1 MARLAVIVPTFN
13 RVGYLAETIASVLS
27 QDDDDFEL
35 IVVDNAST
43 DATSALIGGVAD
55 PRLRYV
61 RRAHD
66 LGWRENFNQALRD
79 AQSTSEYVAL
89 VADDDRLLPGSLTRA
104 VKVLDASPAVGFVHT
119 TFNVVDA
126 EGRVVVTNADQLD
139 DVPVDMIQRGSEF
152 ISRTMRSGTPVCLSS
167 AVMRTAALPEECFA
181 AGEEVCGD
189 LVLFLGIA
197 LDWDVGFLATPGID
211 LRVHPGQLSNSFD
224 TAEHIAEL
232 REAKLRFVAANSNRL
247 DDVGALRRSAREY
260 TAVAMTR
267 PVWTATRESRS
278 EGFRALRRA
287 IRERPQ
293 LLFSSTV
300 WRAAVRVAVGP
311 RLVRSIHAR
320 RAAE

>member
-13 RVGYLAETIASVLS
+13 RVGYLAETIASVLG
-27 QDDDDFEL
+27 QDYDDLEL
-35 IVVDNAST
+35 IVADNAST
-43 DATSALIGGVAD
+43 DGSVALLAGVAD
-55 PRLRYV
+55 ERLRHV
-61 RRAHD
+61 RRAHNI
-66 LGWRENFNQALRD
+66 GWRENFNQALRD
-79 AQSTSEYVAL
+79 AHSTSEYVVL
-89 VADDDRLLPGSLTRA
+89 LADDDRLLPGALTRA
-104 VKVLDASPAVGFVHT
+104 MQVLDAAPTVGFVHT

-126 EGRVVVTNADQLD
+126 EGRVVVTDADRLD

-152 ISRTMRSGTPVCLSS
+152 VSRSMRSGTPVCLSS

-197 LDWDVGFLATPGID
+197 LDWDVGFLATPGVD
-211 LRVHPGQLSNSFD
+211 LRVHPGQLSNEYD

-232 REAKLRFVAANSNRL
+232 REAKLRFVAANSTRL

-278 EGFRALRRA
+278 LGFRALRGVV
-287 IRERPQ
+287 RERPQ
-293 LLFSSTV
+293 LLLSSMV

-311 RLVRSIHAR
+311 RVVRSIHAR
-320 RAAE
+320 RAAQ